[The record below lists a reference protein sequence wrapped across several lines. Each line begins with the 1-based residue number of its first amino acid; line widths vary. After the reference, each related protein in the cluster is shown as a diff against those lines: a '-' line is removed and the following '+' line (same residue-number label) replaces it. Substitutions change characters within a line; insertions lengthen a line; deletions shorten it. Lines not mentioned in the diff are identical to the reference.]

1 MESRKAFTLLELMVV
16 LLIIGILA
24 AMAIPLMRGRVDSAK
39 WSEGKAGAGTIL
51 SGARAF
57 MAEKGQDWIGDWTT
71 VDLNTLG
78 FKPGDLTGKYFTDA
92 AYAITITGYNTFT
105 ITVTAANSASPDK
118 PSAPGVVSLDQ
129 DCKWTVDGVP
139 E

>member
-1 MESRKAFTLLELMVV
+1 MESRKAFTLIELMVV

-51 SGARAF
+51 SGARSF
-57 MAEKGQDWIGDWTT
+57 MAEKGQDWTGDWTT
-71 VDLNTLG
+71 VDLTMLG
-78 FKPGDLTGKYFTDA
+78 FQAGDLTGKYFTDA
-92 AYAITITGYNTFT
+92 AYAINVTAYNTFT
-105 ITVTAANSASPDK
+105 ITVTAAASASPER
-118 PSAPGVVSLDQ
+118 PSAPGVVTLDQ
-129 DCKWTVDGVP
+129 DCQWTIDGVP